1 MKISITG
8 TPGVGKSTVSK
19 ILVEKLKEFFKNDFI
34 HINITE
40 VVKENRLYSEK
51 DEEMDS
57 YVVDFK
63 KLNDFIDKISKKSEN
78 IILDGHLSH
87 SLDSNYTIVLRCNPE
102 ILIKRLRERGYSEK
116 KVMENVQAEILDVCL
131 AEAIENQ
138 PHSENSVYEIDTTNR
153 SSESIVNEIVTALKN
168 KESKVGCVN
177 WLDDYFYL
185 LE

>member
-1 MKISITG
+1 M
-8 TPGVGKSTVSK
+8 
-19 ILVEKLKEFFKNDFI
+19 

-40 VVKENRLYSEK
+40 VVKENGLYSEK

-63 KLNDFIDKISKKSEN
+63 KLRDFIDKISKKSEN
-78 IILDGHLSH
+78 IVLDGHLSH
-87 SLDSNYTIVLRCNPE
+87 FLDSNYTIVLRCNPK
-102 ILIKRLRERGYSEK
+102 ILIERLRERGYSEE

-131 AEAIENQ
+131 AEAIENHDH
-138 PHSENSVYEIDTTNR
+138 PEDRIYEINTTNR
-153 SSESIVNEIVTALKN
+153 SPESIADEIIMALKN